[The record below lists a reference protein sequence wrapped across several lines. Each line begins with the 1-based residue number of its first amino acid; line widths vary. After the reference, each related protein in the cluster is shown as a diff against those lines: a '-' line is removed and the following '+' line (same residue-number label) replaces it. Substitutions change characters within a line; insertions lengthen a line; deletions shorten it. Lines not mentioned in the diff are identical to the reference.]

1 MRIGSTIFFAIAVIS
16 ISETINLATRAIG
29 GDRAWSASLL
39 AVGPLLTSVVCLYVG
54 FRFFR
59 SGM

>member
-39 AVGPLLTSVVCLYVG
+39 AVGPLLTSVVCSYVG
-54 FRFFR
+54 LQMFR